1 MKNTSIRFTKTKL
14 KNAHV
19 PSTPFGLTNITY
31 IDIKKEPRNI
41 APVIRMMVAVV
52 SSIWNFYE
60 IYYGF

>member
-52 SSIWNFYE
+52 SSI
-60 IYYGF
+60 